1 MPQSLPDDPG
11 TGEDWLGA
19 HQAKLL
25 TGETYNKN
33 ICQRK
38 EKQQYIAVGTLRM
51 SVEVAG
57 G

>member
-11 TGEDWLGA
+11 TGEDWLGE

>member
-38 EKQQYIAVGTLRM
+38 EKEQYITVGTLRM
-51 SVEVAG
+51 SIEVAG